1 MLDLYYVLD
10 SYLHNGLSVLSYDI
24 TVTYF
29 CYFFSFQKLPQI
41 LFSFLP
47 HFLVSY
53 IWERERNI
61 FIRSI
66 FYIPVVLLDPSDL
79 VLNFVSLLIIL
90 GHLDPEQLVDHI
102 FWVPLSDE
110 QYSFHLKRNKCALYV
125 FISKVVLE
133 NDTVHKRLNWVC
145 NLLVFIN
152 FKGSG
157 ENI

>member
-1 MLDLYYVLD
+1 LYHIYER
-10 SYLHNGLSVLSYDI
+10 
-24 TVTYF
+24 
-29 CYFFSFQKLPQI
+29 
-41 LFSFLP
+41 
-47 HFLVSY
+47 
-53 IWERERNI
+53 ERERNI

-133 NDTVHKRLNWVC
+133 NDTVHKRFN
-145 NLLVFIN
+145 
-152 FKGSG
+152 
-157 ENI
+157 